1 MAQSMTGFGSAEND
15 FCRVEIRSVNHRYFD
30 AYTRAPSFL
39 NQHDIRFRNILKD
52 RFSRGKFDVTITV
65 SEQAVTEFAVNTG
78 LAGRFYNSFRKLQD
92 ELSIGG
98 EIDINS
104 LVNLHELFIE
114 ANPAY
119 DMGVISETFQSAV
132 EDIYRMRRTEGES
145 LVSEIRKMLD
155 SLSVM
160 NGKVKSLSSGTLT
173 DIKDKFSEKMKLLL
187 EGSDIGEDRIL
198 QEAAVMAAR
207 LDISEELARIES
219 HLHQFGEI
227 LGESDIVGRKLDFVL
242 QELNRE
248 VNTIASKSTQYEV
261 SSLTV
266 EMKTEIEKIREQ
278 VQNIQ

>member
-30 AYTRAPSFL
+30 AYIRTPSFL
-39 NQHDIRFRNILKD
+39 SQHDIRFRNVLKD
-52 RFSRGKFDVTITV
+52 SFSRGKFDVTITV

-78 LAGRFYNSFRKLQD
+78 LAAKFYDSFRKLQD

-114 ANPAY
+114 ANPSY
-119 DMGVISETFQSAV
+119 DMGVITETFRVAV
-132 EDIYRMRRTEGES
+132 EDLYRMRRTEGES
-145 LVSEIRKMLD
+145 LAAGLRQMLG

-160 NGKVKSLSSGTLT
+160 NEKVRSLSSGTLK

-187 EGSDIGEDRIL
+187 EGGDISDDRIL

-207 LDISEELARIES
+207 LDVSEEIARIES
-219 HLHQFGEI
+219 HLSQFGEI
-227 LGESDIVGRKLDFVL
+227 LDESDTIGRKLDFVL

-248 VNTIASKSTQYEV
+248 VNTIASKSSRYEV